1 LAIVVDA
8 FYLVLDAIVIT
19 LGLLFV
25 WKWGKKGLLAV
36 TMWLLVIGL
45 MAYAVGDALF
55 LAGND
60 LGYKTAIFA
69 GTDYE
74 MESAD
79 FAFIGA
85 VILWIIA
92 FFIPVKFALV
102 DSKKQPQGEEA
113 QPGAPPA
120 GGPPQQPPQMQAP
133 QQQMPAPQQ
142 APPQQMPQ
150 QQMPPPQQFQGQAPP
165 PQYQQ
170 VPPPAYQH
178 PAPSQTH
185 SQPGYQG
192 VYIQIGKVG
201 NDSVD
206 VRDSVIQ
213 RSPIG
218 KDNEGKI

>member
-1 LAIVVDA
+1 MAIVVDV
-8 FYLVLDAIVIT
+8 FYLVLDAVVIT

-25 WKWGKKGLLAV
+25 WKWGKQGLLAV

-92 FFIPVKFALV
+92 FFIPVKFALI
-102 DSKKQPQGEEA
+102 DSKRQPQGGDA
-113 QPGAPPA
+113 QPGSPPA
-120 GGPPQQPPQMQAP
+120 QGPPQQQPHMQAP
-133 QQQMPAPQQ
+133 QQQMPIQQQ
-142 APPQQMPQ
+142 APPQQMPPP
-150 QQMPPPQQFQGQAPP
+150 QMPPQQFQGQAPP

-170 VPPPAYQH
+170 APPQQYQ
-178 PAPSQTH
+178 
-185 SQPGYQG
+185 QPP
-192 VYIQIGKVG
+192 
-201 NDSVD
+201 
-206 VRDSVIQ
+206 R
-213 RSPIG
+213 
-218 KDNEGKI
+218 

>member
-1 LAIVVDA
+1 MVDA

-45 MAYAVGDALF
+45 MAYAVGDGLY
-55 LAGND
+55 LMGND
-60 LGYKTAIFA
+60 LGYKTAVFA

-79 FAFIGA
+79 FAFIAA

-92 FFIPVKFALV
+92 FFIPVKFAFF
-102 DSKKQPQGEEA
+102 DAKRQQQGER

-120 GGPPQQPPQMQAP
+120 GGPQQPPAQMQAPPQQLPAPQPAPPQQAP
-133 QQQMPAPQQ
+133 QQQQYPGPV
-142 APPQQMPQ
+142 
-150 QQMPPPQQFQGQAPP
+150 PP

-170 VPPPAYQH
+170 APPPAYQ
-178 PAPSQTH
+178 
-185 SQPGYQG
+185 QPP
-192 VYIQIGKVG
+192 
-201 NDSVD
+201 
-206 VRDSVIQ
+206 R
-213 RSPIG
+213 
-218 KDNEGKI
+218 

>member
-45 MAYAVGDALF
+45 MAYAVGDGLY

-60 LGYKTAIFA
+60 LGYKTAVFA
-69 GTDYE
+69 KTDYE

-92 FFIPVKFALV
+92 FFIPVKFALI
-102 DSKKQPQGEEA
+102 DSKKQPRGDEA
-113 QPGAPPA
+113 LPGAPPA
-120 GGPPQQPPQMQAP
+120 GGPPQQQPPP
-133 QQQMPAPQQ
+133 QQMPAQQQ
-142 APPQQMPQ
+142 APAQQMPQ
-150 QQMPPPQQFQGQAPP
+150 QQMPPQQFQGQAPP
-165 PQYQQ
+165 PAYQQ
-170 VPPPAYQH
+170 QPPYQ
-178 PAPSQTH
+178 
-185 SQPGYQG
+185 QPP
-192 VYIQIGKVG
+192 
-201 NDSVD
+201 
-206 VRDSVIQ
+206 R
-213 RSPIG
+213 
-218 KDNEGKI
+218 

>member
-1 LAIVVDA
+1 MAIVVDA

-25 WKWGKKGLLAV
+25 WKWGKQGLLAV

-92 FFIPVKFALV
+92 FFIPVKFALI
-102 DSKKQPQGEEA
+102 DSKR
-113 QPGAPPA
+113 
-120 GGPPQQPPQMQAP
+120 PPQQPPEMQAP
-133 QQQMPAPQQ
+133 QQQMPIQQQ
-142 APPQQMPQ
+142 APPQQMPPP
-150 QQMPPPQQFQGQAPP
+150 QMPPQQFQGQAPP

-170 VPPPAYQH
+170 APPQQYQ
-178 PAPSQTH
+178 
-185 SQPGYQG
+185 QPPYQ
-192 VYIQIGKVG
+192 QPP
-201 NDSVD
+201 
-206 VRDSVIQ
+206 R
-213 RSPIG
+213 
-218 KDNEGKI
+218 